1 MAELFAVLLLV
12 LCVPASLAVALIWVK
27 LRPQRQAYE
36 RTRMA
41 WPSTRPEAWVDAI
54 RGGV

>member
-1 MAELFAVLLLV
+1 MAELLAVVLLL

-41 WPSTRPEAWVDAI
+41 WPSTRPEAWADAI

>member
-1 MAELFAVLLLV
+1 MAELFAVLILA
-12 LCVPASLAVALIWVK
+12 LCVPAALAVALMWVK

-41 WPSTRPEAWVDAI
+41 WPSTRPEAWADAL
-54 RGGV
+54 RGGL